1 MFLHRGALNEDEN
14 YLKSTTLHQWLFGYE
29 LPDTIL
35 LLRKDGHMWMLATK
49 KKCDFLKAA
58 AQNIPEK
65 SPIKNIN
72 FLIRSKED
80 GNKANYDTLWQE
92 AMAARLNGE
101 KKVIG
106 VIEKERTENLKAGG
120 ILGPWEEK
128 LSQVVEQDEMRLAD
142 VAAGL
147 AFCMSVKDETEL
159 DLMKKSSV
167 FSNKV
172 MKHGFVK
179 KMEEVIDSEE
189 SISHEQLATYV
200 EEIIEDPSRI
210 NLKVPKEDVSSCY
223 FPIIQS
229 GGKYD
234 LRVSALSNTDKLS
247 NDVIV
252 VSIGTQYRNYCSN
265 IGRTFLVDP
274 PKKVSELYELLLEVQ
289 EACLVVMKP
298 GNPLKAVYKAAV
310 TLLRERKGC
319 EYLVEHLPKNLGFAT
334 GIGFREPAMLLSP
347 KNQAAFKQGMVFN
360 LAVGFENLSLSEESR
375 SVTPE
380 KSPVKQL
387 EKFALLVAD
396 TIAITSDSPDVMT
409 KMGKD
414 LTDIAYNINE
424 EADEDANQDDDDDA
438 DSVEAPNAP
447 DGDEEFAR
455 KIARE
460 RGGTRA
466 SSRLAKDAKAAE
478 AAVEGVAERERRQIA
493 LMARRNEERLRELAR
508 SNKKKGDGQE
518 EEQAEELETYKHT
531 RDYPDNIQPNQVKV
545 DMANQCVILPICGNP
560 VPFHISTI
568 KNIVMPED
576 DTATLLRINFY
587 TAGMAVGKDAPANMA
602 KLVAKYAPYA
612 SFIREMTF
620 RSLDGHNLTLVSR
633 SIFSLYNFFFIRIPC
648 EIENSYA

>member
-1 MFLHRGALNEDEN
+1 
-14 YLKSTTLHQWLFGYE
+14 
-29 LPDTIL
+29 
-35 LLRKDGHMWMLATK
+35 
-49 KKCDFLKAA
+49 
-58 AQNIPEK
+58 
-65 SPIKNIN
+65 
-72 FLIRSKED
+72 
-80 GNKANYDTLWQE
+80 
-92 AMAARLNGE
+92 
-101 KKVIG
+101 
-106 VIEKERTENLKAGG
+106 
-120 ILGPWEEK
+120 
-128 LSQVVEQDEMRLAD
+128 MRLAD